1 MRLFVHT
8 TSLLFLSWVFFSCS
22 GKNRDAKAYLAEAGQ
37 AYKESNYTLAK
48 LKIDSIKILFPKS
61 FDEITAG
68 FALMQ
73 QIRMSEN
80 RRNII
85 YCDSMLR
92 EQYSQLSEMLSKFD
106 YVRDDRYQE
115 FGEYYP
121 KIYPHRSS
129 LDRNGL
135 RSGVGEKGVLFIES
149 ILSGTAIQHHKI
161 KVVSGE
167 GSFAES
173 LVVSSDGLNYRF
185 RTLDKSYE
193 IVRFTGN
200 NENGVARFIYTFQ
213 NDPLRVEFIGKRT
226 ITVPLGDAAKQGIV
240 HSFELSTL
248 LLNIEQLKFEKEK
261 SETLIR
267 YLQSKGKTE
276 DGTGNP
282 M

>member
-92 EQYSQLSEMLSKFD
+92 EQYNQLNEMLSKFD

>member
-1 MRLFVHT
+1 MRLCVHIT
-8 TSLLFLSWVFFSCS
+8 LLFFLSWGLFSCA
-22 GKNRDAKAYLAEAGQ
+22 GKKEDAKNYLEEARQ
-37 AYKESNYTLAK
+37 AYKESNYMLAK

-80 RRNII
+80 TRNII

-92 EQYSQLSEMLSKFD
+92 EQYSQLNEMLTKFD
-106 YVRDDRYQE
+106 FVRDNRYQE

-121 KIYPHRSS
+121 KIYPHGAS
-129 LDRNGL
+129 LDQNGL
-135 RSGVGEKGVLFIES
+135 RSGVGEKGALFIES
-149 ILSGTAIQHHKI
+149 VLSGTAIQHHQI
-161 KVVSGE
+161 KVRSRD

-173 LVVSSDGLNYRF
+173 LSVSSEGLNYRF
-185 RTLDKSYE
+185 KTLDKSYE

-200 NENGVARFIYTFQ
+200 YENGLARFIYTFQ
-213 NDPLRVEFIGKRT
+213 NEPITVDFIGKRT
-226 ITVPLGDAAKQGIV
+226 ISASLSNAAKQGIV

-267 YLQSKGKTE
+267 YLESKNNT
-276 DGTGNP
+276 
-282 M
+282 